1 MISEV
6 KHTKKAAQFGQ
17 PFFRFM
23 LLASVAMLILHCAK
37 PEKYKIVT
45 DGRAQGTT
53 YRITILV
60 DSVADYAA
68 DYAQILNDIDKSL
81 STYQSNSLISRINA
95 GETNLLLDEHFIRVM
110 KGAYA
115 SHRETKGAFDPTLSP
130 LIEYWG
136 FGKTEFGTLD
146 SSKVDSMMR
155 YVGLSR
161 VQLDSATR
169 TLKMPKG
176 YALNFNASA
185 QGYSVDALSEFLL
198 SKGVNDFMVE
208 VGGELR
214 THGQGQQG
222 PWRIGIDKPDER
234 RTGEEHQAILSLE
247 NAAVATSGN
256 YRKFSVDSISG
267 ERYVHTLDPKS
278 GYPVKHKL
286 ISATVISESCM
297 MADAMATAL
306 LVMGLEEARRF
317 LEKQSNYEAY
327 LIYFDEE
334 GTQRVYATP
343 GFQQYLQ

>member
-1 MISEV
+1 MTSED
-6 KHTKKAAQFGQ
+6 KKTKKAAQIGQ

-23 LLASVAMLILHCAK
+23 MLLGVAVLMLHCAK
-37 PEKYKIVT
+37 PEKYKVVT

-53 YRITILV
+53 YRITIMV
-60 DSVADYAA
+60 DSVADYSA
-68 DYAQILNDIDKSL
+68 DYARMLNDIDQSL

-95 GETNLLLDEHFIRVM
+95 GESGIALDEHFYTVM
-110 KGAYA
+110 QGAFLSY
-115 SHRETKGAFDPTLSP
+115 RESKGAFDPTLSP

-136 FGKTEFGTLD
+136 FGKTQFGTLD

-155 YVGLSR
+155 YVGLNR

-169 TLKMPKG
+169 ILKMPKG

-185 QGYSVDALSEFLL
+185 QGYSVDAISEFLL
-198 SKGVNDFMVE
+198 SNGVNDFMVE

-222 PWRIGIDKPDER
+222 AWRIGIDKPDER
-234 RTGEEHQAILSLE
+234 RTGEEHQTILSLE

-267 ERYVHTLDPKS
+267 ERYVHTLDPKT

-286 ISATVISESCM
+286 VSATVIHESCM

-306 LVMGLEEARRF
+306 LVMGFEEAKRF
-317 LEKQSNYEAY
+317 LEKHRNYEAY
-327 LIYFDEE
+327 LIYFDED
-334 GTQRVYATP
+334 GTQRVYMTP
-343 GFQQYLQ
+343 GFERFIK

>member
-1 MISEV
+1 MTSEV
-6 KHTKKAAQFGQ
+6 KRTKKAAQFGQ

-23 LLASVAMLILHCAK
+23 LLSIVAMLMLHCAK
-37 PEKYKIVT
+37 PEKYKVVT

-53 YRITILV
+53 YRITIMV
-60 DSVADYAA
+60 DSVADYSA
-68 DYAQILNDIDKSL
+68 DYARILNDIDQSL

-95 GETNLLLDEHFIRVM
+95 GESGLALDEHFYLVIQ
-110 KGAYA
+110 GAFVSY
-115 SHRETKGAFDPTLSP
+115 RETKGAFDPTLSP

-136 FGKTEFGTLD
+136 FGKAEFGTLD
-146 SSKVDSMMR
+146 SSKVDSLLR
-155 YVGLSR
+155 FVGLHR
-161 VQLDSATR
+161 LQLDSNTR
-169 TLKMPKG
+169 ILKMPKG
-176 YALNFNASA
+176 FALNFNASA
-185 QGYSVDALSEFLL
+185 QGYSVDAIAEFLL

-222 PWRIGIDKPDER
+222 KWRIGIDKPDER

-267 ERYVHTLDPKS
+267 ERFVHTLDPKT
-278 GYPVKHKL
+278 GYPVKHML
-286 ISATVISESCM
+286 VSATVISESCM

-306 LVMGLEEARRF
+306 LVMGFEEAKRF
-317 LEKQSNYEAY
+317 LEKQKNYEAY

-334 GTQRVYATP
+334 GTQRVYMTS
-343 GFQQYLQ
+343 GFERFLR